1 MLKMV
6 ISEFAYHFSLTRNH
20 LVRKHMHMTHNYN
33 SNIIM
38 MLFFLLF
45 QLSII
50 ICNNCIMYQIY
61 VCVFS
66 QKKKIQEY
74 VYDKNPHKDIYYI

>member
-1 MLKMV
+1 
-6 ISEFAYHFSLTRNH
+6 
-20 LVRKHMHMTHNYN
+20 
-33 SNIIM
+33 
-38 MLFFLLF
+38 
-45 QLSII
+45 
-50 ICNNCIMYQIY
+50 MYQIY